1 MKTITLAALAGA
13 SALLAACN
21 QSPAEQKADQ
31 TEEMGQEQA
40 DAIRNDAEQR
50 ADALENQ
57 ADTTDNTI
65 VGDPPAADALENQ
78 AEAVREKA
86 EAQAD
91 RVEDASAKAAEAQRD
106 QQ

>member
-1 MKTITLAALAGA
+1 MKILTLAAVASV

-31 TEEMGQEQA
+31 TEEMGQQQA
-40 DAIRNDAEQR
+40 DAIRENAEQR

-57 ADTTDNTI
+57 ADTVDNTI
-65 VGDPPAADALENQ
+65 VGEPPAADALENQ

-86 EAQAD
+86 EAKAD
-91 RVEDASAKAAEAQRD
+91 QVEDATAKSADAQRD
-106 QQ
+106 QK

>member
-1 MKTITLAALAGA
+1 MKTLTLAALAGA

-31 TEEMGQEQA
+31 TEEMGQQQA
-40 DAIRNDAEQR
+40 DAIREDAEQR

-57 ADTTDNTI
+57 ADAVDTTI
-65 VGDPPAADALENQ
+65 VGEPPAADALENQ

-86 EAQAD
+86 EAKAD
-91 RVEDASAKAAEAQRD
+91 RVEDATAKAADAQREQD
-106 QQ
+106 